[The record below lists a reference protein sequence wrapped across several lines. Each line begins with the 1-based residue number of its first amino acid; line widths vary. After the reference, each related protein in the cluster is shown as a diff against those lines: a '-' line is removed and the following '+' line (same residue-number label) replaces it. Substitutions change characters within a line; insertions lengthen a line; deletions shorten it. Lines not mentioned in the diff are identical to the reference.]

1 MKSKWLCERLKVII
15 EQSRHVRSIMDDEYL
30 EESSLDDELDD
41 LTHQG
46 SWADGAVLWS
56 TDWTAETVVSQL
68 KRGSIDLNPNFQRR
82 SAWTDKRQSLFI
94 ESLIL
99 GLPIPQLILAE
110 DKTKKG
116 SFIVIDGKQ
125 RLLAILRFSAG
136 ATGADQVESLKS
148 IEPLRLSGLIERADL
163 NGKTL
168 QDIADD
174 AGLVDNLS
182 AYENS
187 SIRTAVIRNWR
198 SDAYLYEVFLRI
210 NTGSV
215 QLSPQELRQA
225 LIPGPFSNFIDEAS
239 ANSEQLQSALGL
251 KKPDFR
257 MRDAELLLRFIA
269 YKTRAEQY
277 RGNLK
282 IFLDETSKHFTKQWV
297 AEKQILGNLVQE
309 MEEAFI
315 FTKEVFGEKH
325 YLRKWNGDY
334 YEKRKNRAIFDIML
348 HNFSD
353 PKIRTAAKAYT
364 AEIEQGFRS
373 LCEQNDRFLS
383 SIESTT
389 KSLEANNDRFNL
401 WAATLEGII
410 GVDVPRI
417 NFGV

>member
-1 MKSKWLCERLKVII
+1 
-15 EQSRHVRSIMDDEYL
+15 MDDEFL
-30 EESSLDDELDD
+30 EESSLEDELDD
-41 LTHQG
+41 LSHQG

-82 SAWTDKRQSLFI
+82 SAWNDKRQSLFI

-110 DKTKKG
+110 DKKKKG

-136 ATGADQVESLKS
+136 ATGANQIESLKS
-148 IEPLRLSGLIERADL
+148 IEPLKLSGLIERADL

-168 QDIADD
+168 KDITND

-198 SDAYLYEVFLRI
+198 SDSYLYEVFLRI

-239 ANSEQLQSALGL
+239 ADSEQLQSALGL

-257 MRDAELLLRFIA
+257 MRDAELLLRFVA
-269 YKTRAEQY
+269 YKTRAE
-277 RGNLK
+277 
-282 IFLDETSKHFTKQWV
+282 TV
-297 AEKQILGNLVQE
+297 P
-309 MEEAFI
+309 
-315 FTKEVFGEKH
+315 
-325 YLRKWNGDY
+325 RK
-334 YEKRKNRAIFDIML
+334 L
-348 HNFSD
+348 
-353 PKIRTAAKAYT
+353 
-364 AEIEQGFRS
+364 
-373 LCEQNDRFLS
+373 
-383 SIESTT
+383 
-389 KSLEANNDRFNL
+389 KSLSR
-401 WAATLEGII
+401 
-410 GVDVPRI
+410 
-417 NFGV
+417 